1 VAPGPD
7 ADALPALVAEGLR
20 KAYGGVVAVDGVGLE
35 VRRGEMVALIGPNG
49 AGKSTLFNLLSGQA
63 RPDAGSVRLAGRD
76 VTGLRS
82 RDLFRLGVGRG
93 FQVAAAFGSM
103 TVRENVQ
110 TALLSRRRR
119 LGGLWS
125 ALRTMETASADSL
138 LARVGLADQADRACG
153 VLAYGD
159 LKRMDLALAL
169 ANDPALLLM
178 DEPTAGMAPRER
190 AALMELASGM
200 ARESGAAV
208 LFTEHDMDVVFGHAD
223 RVLVLDRGQ
232 IIAAGLPA
240 AVRADPRVREAYLGG
255 WAAD

>member
-1 VAPGPD
+1 MAPTPD
-7 ADALPALVAEGLR
+7 GALLVAEALR
-20 KAYGGVVAVDGVGLE
+20 KAYGGVLAVDGVGLE

-63 RPDAGSVRLAGRD
+63 RPDGGTVRLAGRD
-76 VTGLRS
+76 VTGLPS
-82 RDLFRLGVGRG
+82 RELFRLGVGRG

-110 TALLSRRRR
+110 TALLSHRGR
-119 LGGLWS
+119 LGGLWRQLP
-125 ALRTMETASADSL
+125 AMERAPAEAL
-138 LARVGLADQADRACG
+138 LARVGLADQADRGCG

-159 LKRMDLALAL
+159 LKRVDLALAL

-190 AALMELASGM
+190 TALMALVASI
-200 ARESGAAV
+200 ARESGTAV
-208 LFTEHDMDVVFGHAD
+208 LFTEHDMDVVFAHAE
-223 RVLVLDRGQ
+223 RVLVLERGRL
-232 IIAAGLPA
+232 IASGAPA

-255 WAAD
+255 WAAG